1 MVLYVISFRIAVY
14 RYPGIR
20 FAVLLARAKVIQTA
34 FAILY
39 LPYSSYQFSMGHIDT
54 VFFYSSAILAVIAPI
69 TLAVFSRQVL
79 LFDRLVRVFIEYL
92 NRLVGVIS
100 MNESND
106 SVRVGY
112 LTYLDVADVLPLS
125 EVAANK
131 NDTLVKFSWF
141 GGISETITM
150 YFRSSFL
157 YLPIKNVEIIDIKR
171 AKILFGD
178 LSFFRRP

>member
-1 MVLYVISFRIAVY
+1 IVVY

-39 LPYSSYQFSMGHIDT
+39 LPYCSYQFSMENIDS

-69 TLAVFSRQVL
+69 TLAIFSRQV
-79 LFDRLVRVFIEYL
+79 YL

-112 LTYLDVADVLPLS
+112 LTFWGSRKNKYLDVADVLPLR

-131 NDTLVKFSWF
+131 NDTLVMFSWF
-141 GGISETITM
+141 GG
-150 YFRSSFL
+150 SSFL
-157 YLPIKNVEIIDIKR
+157 YLPIKNVEIIDEER

-178 LSFFRRP
+178 LTFFRRS